1 MTTSIPDLEKEIPA
15 QSSGPGSAATSGSTT
30 RPETS
35 HAQVR
40 RGEDGPLV
48 LVPAGF
54 FGDLLG
60 GLSGT
65 IGEVTGGLLGNASLG
80 RQVGDAASPLV
91 KLLPFQVI
99 PPTIAPQSAGPE
111 AAQGTDETLVVV
123 PAGFLGGIIGGL
135 GGNLLGGAIGGLFGS
150 SDTGG
155 SIGSTVGGVIGG
167 LLPFQVVP
175 PQLMP
180 QSSGPETAPSED
192 DAMVVVP
199 AGFFGDLLSGVAGT
213 VGHLVGGDTGQK
225 IGEAASP
232 FLGLL
237 PFQTVPP
244 ELAPQSTG
252 PDGTEKAQEM
262 VVLPAGFFGNLLSG
276 FAETIGGKVG
286 GLFGDEKA
294 GQAVGSGVAP
304 ILSMLPFHAVPPGLL
319 PQSAGPAVGRPQN
332 EQMLFV
338 PAGLFGGLLN
348 AWGGTLGSTVG
359 GFFGNKDAGKAVGDV
374 AAAIGSLLPFTVV
387 APSHA

>member
-15 QSSGPGSAATSGSTT
+15 QSSGPGSAATSEPTT

-48 LVPAGF
+48 LVPASF

-80 RQVGDAASPLV
+80 RQVGDAASPFV

-99 PPTIAPQSAGPE
+99 PPTLAPQSAGPE

-180 QSSGPETAPSED
+180 QSSGPETAPSQD

-237 PFQTVPP
+237 PFETVPP

-252 PDGTEKAQEM
+252 
-262 VVLPAGFFGNLLSG
+262 
-276 FAETIGGKVG
+276 GGKRGRPDPEHAALPRGAAGAAAAVRRTGRRPAAERADAVRPG
-286 GLFGDEKA
+286 GPVRRPAQRLGRHP
-294 GQAVGSGVAP
+294 GQHGRRLLREQGRREGSG
-304 ILSMLPFHAVPPGLL
+304 
-319 PQSAGPAVGRPQN
+319 
-332 EQMLFV
+332 
-338 PAGLFGGLLN
+338 
-348 AWGGTLGSTVG
+348 
-359 GFFGNKDAGKAVGDV
+359 
-374 AAAIGSLLPFTVV
+374 
-387 APSHA
+387 

>member
-1 MTTSIPDLEKEIPA
+1 M
-15 QSSGPGSAATSGSTT
+15 
-30 RPETS
+30 
-35 HAQVR
+35 
-40 RGEDGPLV
+40 
-48 LVPAGF
+48 
-54 FGDLLG
+54 
-60 GLSGT
+60 
-65 IGEVTGGLLGNASLG
+65 
-80 RQVGDAASPLV
+80 

-99 PPTIAPQSAGPE
+99 PPTLAPQSAGPE

-180 QSSGPETAPSED
+180 QSSGPETAPSQD

-244 ELAPQSTG
+244 KLAPQSTG

-276 FAETIGGKVG
+276 FAEDHRRQGRRSLRGREDRPGGG
-286 GLFGDEKA
+286 QRSRADPEHAALPRGAA
-294 GQAVGSGVAP
+294 G
-304 ILSMLPFHAVPPGLL
+304 
-319 PQSAGPAVGRPQN
+319 
-332 EQMLFV
+332 
-338 PAGLFGGLLN
+338 
-348 AWGGTLGSTVG
+348 
-359 GFFGNKDAGKAVGDV
+359 
-374 AAAIGSLLPFTVV
+374 AAAAVRRTGRGSRRRTSRCCSCRRDCS
-387 APSHA
+387 AAC